1 MRLGAAGVSLET
13 GKVLFGHRN
22 GDITF
27 HYSAPEI
34 EELLVAATRV
44 CEIQSR
50 KNPALTIL
58 KRKTA

>member
-1 MRLGAAGVSLET
+1 
-13 GKVLFGHRN
+13 VLLGHRN

-34 EELLVAATRV
+34 EELLVATTRV

-50 KNPALTIL
+50 KNPALTML